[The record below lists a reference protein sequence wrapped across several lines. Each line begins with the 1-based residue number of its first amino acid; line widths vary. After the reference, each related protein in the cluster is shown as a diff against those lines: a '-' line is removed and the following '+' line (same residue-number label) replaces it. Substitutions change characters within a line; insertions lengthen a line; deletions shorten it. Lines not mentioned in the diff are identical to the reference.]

1 MRQNAF
7 TPAFLSHGAEEPG
20 TAVSMAS
27 FVATYPFSFVG
38 TIEQVRFWLVRPLR
52 PTLKAQ

>member
-7 TPAFLSHGAEEPG
+7 TPAFLSHGAKEPG